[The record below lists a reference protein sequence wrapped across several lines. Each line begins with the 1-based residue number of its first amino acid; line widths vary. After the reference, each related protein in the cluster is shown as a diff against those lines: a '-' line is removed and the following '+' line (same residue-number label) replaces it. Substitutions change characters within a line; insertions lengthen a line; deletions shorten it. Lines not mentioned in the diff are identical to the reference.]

1 MFIQLQFYKGNKMKK
16 IEMTEEIIS
25 SKKEIGLSW
34 EELAEKV
41 GISSVF
47 LTSAA
52 LGMNSLK
59 KEYAE
64 KVCEILKLPDDVST
78 ALQEFPNKKWDQTV
92 PTDPLIYRLYEVVG
106 VYGETIKEIVHE
118 KFGDGIMS
126 AIDFSLDIDKEK
138 NPNGDRVVMT
148 MNGKFLPYK
157 SW

>member
-1 MFIQLQFYKGNKMKK
+1 MKK
-16 IEMTEEIIS
+16 LEMTEEVLLA
-25 SKKEIGLSW
+25 KKQSGLSW
-34 EELAEKV
+34 EEIAGKI
-41 GISSVF
+41 GISPVF

-59 KEYAE
+59 KELADSL
-64 KVCEILKLPDDVST
+64 CEVLELSDEVSV
-78 ALQEFPNKKWDQTV
+78 ALQTCPNKKWDQTV

-106 VYGETIKEIVHE
+106 VYGETIKELVHE

-126 AIDFSLDIDKEK
+126 AIDFSMDIDKEEDPK
-138 NPNGDRVVMT
+138 GDRVVIK

>member
-1 MFIQLQFYKGNKMKK
+1 MNK
-16 IEMTEEIIS
+16 IDMTEKIILA
-25 SKKEIGLSW
+25 KKELGLSW
-34 EELAEKV
+34 EELAQKV
-41 GISSVF
+41 GISAVF

-59 KEYAE
+59 QEYAE
-64 KVCEILKLPDDVST
+64 KLCEALKLSDEVAT
-78 ALQEFPNKKWDQTV
+78 ILQEYPNKKWDQTV

-126 AIDFSLDIDKEK
+126 AIDFSLDIDKEE
-138 NPNGDRVVMT
+138 NPNGDRVVIT

>member
-1 MFIQLQFYKGNKMKK
+1 
-16 IEMTEEIIS
+16 MTEEIFS
-25 SKKEIGLSW
+25 AKKKMGLSW
-34 EELAEKV
+34 EEIAGKV
-41 GISSVF
+41 GISPVF

-59 KEYAE
+59 KEDSE
-64 KVCEILKLPDDVST
+64 KLCEVLGLSGEVVT
-78 ALQEFPNKKWDQTV
+78 VLQEFPNKKWDQTV

-106 VYGETIKEIVHE
+106 VYGETIKELVHE

-126 AIDFSLDIDKEK
+126 AIDFSLDIDKEEDPK
-138 NPNGDRVVMT
+138 GDRVIIT

>member
-1 MFIQLQFYKGNKMKK
+1 MKK

-25 SKKEIGLSW
+25 AKKQIGLSW

-41 GISSVF
+41 GISAVF
-47 LTSAA
+47 LTSSA

-64 KVCEILKLPDDVST
+64 KVCELLKLPDDVAA
-78 ALQEFPNKKWDQTV
+78 ALQEFPNKKWEQTV

-126 AIDFSLDIDKEK
+126 AIDFSLDIDKEE
-138 NPNGDRVVMT
+138 NPNGDRVVIT

>member
-1 MFIQLQFYKGNKMKK
+1 MKK
-16 IEMTEEIIS
+16 IEMTEKIILA
-25 SKKEIGLSW
+25 KKELGLSW
-34 EELAEKV
+34 EELAQKV
-41 GISSVF
+41 GISAVF

-59 KEYAE
+59 QEYAV
-64 KVCEILKLPDDVST
+64 KLCESLKLSDEVAT
-78 ALQEFPNKKWDQTV
+78 ALQEYPNKKWDQTV

-126 AIDFSLDIDKEK
+126 AIDFSLDIDKEE
-138 NPNGDRVVMT
+138 NPNGDRVVIT

>member
-1 MFIQLQFYKGNKMKK
+1 MKK
-16 IEMTEEIIS
+16 IEMSEEILS
-25 SKKEIGLSW
+25 AKKEMGISW
-34 EELAEKV
+34 EEIAEKE
-41 GISSVF
+41 GISPVF

-64 KVCEILKLPDDVST
+64 KMCEVLGLSGEIAE

-126 AIDFSLDIDKEK
+126 AIDFSLDIGKEEDPK
-138 NPNGDRVVMT
+138 GDRVVIT

>member
-1 MFIQLQFYKGNKMKK
+1 MKK
-16 IEMTEEIIS
+16 IEMTEEILS
-25 SKKEIGLSW
+25 AKKQSGLSW
-34 EELAEKV
+34 EEIAEKV
-41 GISSVF
+41 GISPVF

-52 LGMNSLK
+52 LGMNSLT

-64 KVCEILKLPDDVST
+64 KLCEILGLSGEIVT

-126 AIDFSLDIDKEK
+126 AIDFSMDIDKEE
-138 NPNGDRVVMT
+138 NPKGDRVVIK

>member
-1 MFIQLQFYKGNKMKK
+1 MKK
-16 IEMTEEIIS
+16 IEMTEEILLA
-25 SKKEIGLSW
+25 KKQIGSSW
-34 EELAEKV
+34 EEIAEKV
-41 GISSVF
+41 GMSPVF

-59 KEYAE
+59 KEDSE
-64 KVCEILKLPDDVST
+64 KLCEILELSGEVAS
-78 ALQEFPNKKWDQTV
+78 ALQEFPNKKWAQTV

-126 AIDFSLDIDKEK
+126 AIDFSLDIDKEEDPK
-138 NPNGDRVVMT
+138 GDRVVIK

>member
-1 MFIQLQFYKGNKMKK
+1 MKK
-16 IEMTEEIIS
+16 IEMTEEIMAA
-25 SKKEIGLSW
+25 KKELGLSW
-34 EELAEKV
+34 EELAQKV
-41 GISSVF
+41 GMSPVF

-64 KVCEILKLPDDVST
+64 KFCEILGLSSEIATV
-78 ALQEFPNKKWDQTV
+78 LQEFPNKKWAQTV

-126 AIDFSLDIDKEK
+126 AIDFSLDIGKEEDPK
-138 NPNGDRVVMT
+138 GDRVVIT

>member
-1 MFIQLQFYKGNKMKK
+1 MKK
-16 IEMTEEIIS
+16 LEMTEEVLS
-25 SKKEIGLSW
+25 AKKQSGLSW
-34 EELAEKV
+34 EEIAGKV
-41 GISSVF
+41 GISPVF

-59 KEYAE
+59 KDVADSL
-64 KVCEILKLPDDVST
+64 CEVLELSEEVSD
-78 ALQEFPNKKWDQTV
+78 ALQKFPNKKWEQTV

-106 VYGETIKEIVHE
+106 VYGETIKELVHE

-126 AIDFSLDIDKEK
+126 AIDFSMDIDKEEDPK
-138 NPNGDRVVMT
+138 GDRVVIK

>member
-1 MFIQLQFYKGNKMKK
+1 MKK
-16 IEMTEEIIS
+16 IEMSEEILS
-25 SKKEIGLSW
+25 AKKQAGLSW
-34 EELAEKV
+34 EEIAKKV
-41 GISSVF
+41 GISPVF

-64 KVCEILKLPDDVST
+64 SLCEVLGLSQEAAVV
-78 ALQEFPNKKWDQTV
+78 LQEFPNKKWDQTV

-126 AIDFSLDIDKEK
+126 AIDFSLDIDKEE
-138 NPNGDRVVMT
+138 NPNGNRVVIT
-148 MNGKFLPYK
+148 LNGKFLPYK

>member
-1 MFIQLQFYKGNKMKK
+1 MKK
-16 IEMTEEIIS
+16 IEMTEEILS
-25 SKKEIGLSW
+25 AKKQTGLSW
-34 EELAEKV
+34 EEIAAKV
-41 GISSVF
+41 GISPVF
-47 LTSAA
+47 LTSAS

-59 KEYAE
+59 KEYAD
-64 KVCEILKLPDDVST
+64 KLCAELELSDDVAQ

-126 AIDFSLDIDKEK
+126 ATDFSLDIDKEA
-138 NPNGDRVVMT
+138 NPNGDRVVIT